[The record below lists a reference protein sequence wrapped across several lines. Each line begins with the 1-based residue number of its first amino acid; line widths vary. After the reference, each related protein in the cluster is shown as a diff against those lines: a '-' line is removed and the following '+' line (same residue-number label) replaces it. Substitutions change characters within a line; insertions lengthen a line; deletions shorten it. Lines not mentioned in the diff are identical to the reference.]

1 MVAINDQNNLACSFC
16 GKTPQEVER
25 MVSGPAVF
33 ICEECVALCHDIVEE
48 DSKKSGGNKPSI
60 LRPAQIKL
68 TLDQYVVGQDRAKKA
83 LSVAVHNHYK
93 RLDQNYDTSD
103 VELQKSN
110 ILLLGPTGSG
120 KTLLAQT
127 LAKILN
133 VPFCIADATSLTEAG
148 YVGDDVESIVG
159 SLLNAANG
167 DVALAQRGIVYIDEI
182 DKITRKGEN
191 PSITRDVSGE
201 GVQQGLLKLI
211 EGSKC
216 NVPPKGGRKHPN
228 QDFLQID
235 TSQILFICG
244 GAFSGIERMIEDRVF
259 RKSMGFGASVHGS
272 KRRDAQEVLKFV
284 EPQDLIKFGLIPEFV
299 GRLPVVTA
307 LEGLSKEALQKILT
321 EPNNALTKQY
331 QRLLEMDGIK
341 LSFTAEALEVVAG
354 EALKKKTGARGLRG
368 MLESAMLDIMFDM
381 PSKKGVA
388 EVVMNERSILKKDL
402 PLVVM
407 RSAPDENL
415 EVPGEQEEEVL
426 RRA

>member
-1 MVAINDQNNLACSFC
+1 MAAVNDQNSLVCSFC
-16 GKTPQEVER
+16 GKTPREVER
-25 MVSGPAVF
+25 MVSGPSVF
-33 ICEECVALCHDIVEE
+33 ICEECVVLCHDIVEE
-48 DSKKSGGNKPSI
+48 ESKKYGNAKPSI
-60 LRPAQIKL
+60 LRPAQIKD
-68 TLDQYVVGQDRAKKA
+68 TLDQYVVGQERAKKA
-83 LSVAVHNHYK
+83 LAVAVHNHYK

-244 GAFSGIERMIEDRVF
+244 GAFSGIERIIEDRVF
-259 RKSMGFGASVHGS
+259 RKSMGFGASVHGKKHKES
-272 KRRDAQEVLKFV
+272 QESLKLV

-307 LEGLSKEALQKILT
+307 LEGLNREALKQILT
-321 EPNNALTKQY
+321 EPKNALTKQY
-331 QRLLEMDGIK
+331 QRLLEMDGIG
-341 LSFTAEALEVVAG
+341 LSFTPEALEVVAD

-381 PSKKGVA
+381 PSKTGVS
-388 EVVMNERSILKKDL
+388 EVVMNERAILKKEL

-407 RSAPDENL
+407 KATEASGESVDAPKEA
-415 EVPGEQEEEVL
+415 L
-426 RRA
+426 RRRA